1 MSDMTAQETEKPEK
15 KVSRREFLKYGAV
28 AAAVAASSTTL
39 LGAIPEIRQ
48 ELVTP
53 TRLPQT
59 GPASSIEEIT
69 IAQIQS
75 MFAAGTLTAASL
87 INMYLSRISALD
99 QSGPRL
105 NSILQTNPDALSIA
119 QQIDQQRQSG
129 TNLGPMM
136 GIPILLKDNIDTH
149 DQMQTAA
156 GSLALVGTPSLQ
168 DSTIAANLRKAGAVI
183 LGKTNLSEWANFRSF
198 FSSIG
203 WSGRGG
209 QCNNPYA
216 IDRNPCGSSS
226 GSGAAA
232 SGNLTTVS
240 IGTETDGSIV
250 CPANANG
257 VVGIKPT
264 VGLVSRAG
272 VVPISHTQDTVGPHA
287 RTVADAAAVLSAI
300 VTRTADPRDPATST
314 SPLGKSGQPRPT
326 LPLDYTQFVNRDG
339 LFGSRI
345 GVAREFEGFS
355 PKLDAVFEDALSA
368 MQSAG
373 ATLVDVTFPHFQDI
387 FNGAPEFTV
396 LLFDFKADLQNY
408 LATRVDVPIAGG
420 SLADAIAFNNAH
432 AAQELQFFGQEVFE
446 LSEQFNVADPNTSN
460 QPLGM
465 SYSAALA
472 ADKLFG
478 ATEGIDLLLTQHNL
492 DAIVAPTDNPA
503 WPTDLINGDHFV
515 IGTSGPA
522 AIVGYPIINVP
533 MGFTFG
539 VPVGISFMGTAFSE
553 PTLIKLASGF
563 EHVTQARRTPL
574 FLRTLPFDTKGL
586 PSKGRPGRRGPR
598 RVMPRFL

>member
-1 MSDMTAQETEKPEK
+1 MTPQETEKPGK

-53 TRLPQT
+53 TRFPQT

-75 MFAAGTLTAASL
+75 MFSAGTLTAASL
-87 INMYLSRISALD
+87 VNMYLSRISALD
-99 QSGPRL
+99 QSGPKL

-129 TNLGPMM
+129 PNLGPMM

-198 FSSIG
+198 FSSSG

-264 VGLVSRAG
+264 VGVVSRAG
-272 VVPISHTQDTVGPHA
+272 VIPISHTQDTVGPHA
-287 RTVADAAAVLSAI
+287 RTVADAAIVLDAI
-300 VTRTADPRDPATST
+300 AQRKPDPRDPATST
-314 SPLGKSGQPRPT
+314 SPLGTSGQPRPK
-326 LPLDYTQFVNRDG
+326 LPGSYAAFVDPNG
-339 LFGSRI
+339 LHKARI
-345 GVAREFEGFS
+345 GVARQFEGFS
-355 PKLDAVFEDALSA
+355 PKLDAVFEKGLTA
-368 MQSAG
+368 MTNAG
-373 ATLVDVTFPHFQDI
+373 ATLVDVAFKHFSDI
-387 FNGAPEFTV
+387 FSGGNEFTV
-396 LLFDFKADLQNY
+396 LLFDFKIDIQKY
-408 LATRVDVPIAGG
+408 LATRTGVPTPSGT
-420 SLADAIAFNNAH
+420 LADLIAFNNAH
-432 AAQELQFFGQEVFE
+432 AAQEMPFFGQEIFQLAE
-446 LSEQFNVADPNTSN
+446 TFSSDPNAI
-460 QPLGM
+460 QPTGM
-465 SYSAALA
+465 SYNQAIA

-478 ATEGIDLLLTQHNL
+478 ATEGIDALLSQFNL

-503 WPTDLINGDHFV
+503 WPTDLINADHFV
-515 IGTSGPA
+515 VGSSSPP
-522 AIVGYPIINVP
+522 AIVGYPNINVP
-533 MGFTFG
+533 MGMTFG
-539 VPVGISFMGTAFSE
+539 VPVGMSFFSTAFSE
-553 PTLIKLASGF
+553 PILIKLASGF
-563 EHVTQARRTPL
+563 EAVTHARQKPQ
-574 FLRTLPFDTKGL
+574 FLTTLPFTEPSPTTSVATARTKSIASPL
-586 PSKGRPGRRGPR
+586 IRH
-598 RVMPRFL
+598 L